1 MEMSF
6 KGFIDFARVARKQK
20 QIMKDIDIS
29 LIKRF
34 TQIPD
39 ELKKYINTEDLRNND
54 EEKND

>member
-1 MEMSF
+1 MSF